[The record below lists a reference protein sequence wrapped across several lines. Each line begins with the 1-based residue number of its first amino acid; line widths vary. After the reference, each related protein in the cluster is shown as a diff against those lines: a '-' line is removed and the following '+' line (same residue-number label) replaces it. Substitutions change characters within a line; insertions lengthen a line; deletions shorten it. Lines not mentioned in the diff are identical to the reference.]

1 MYKVIIGKKIGMSRI
16 YNEKGKA
23 IPVTL
28 VTAGPCYVTQIKKV
42 EKEGYNSLQIGF
54 SETAKNNKPRT
65 GHLNKAL
72 KGKDKLRY
80 LRELRVD
87 ELNDVKEGQEIKV
100 DVFEKGDKVKI
111 IAKSKGMGFAG
122 VVKRHK
128 FHGSPKTHGHKHDLR
143 KPGSIGAGYPEHVI
157 KGLRMAGRMGGDK
170 VTLNS
175 EVIDLDVDKNLII
188 LKGGIPGARESLVFI
203 KS

>member
-1 MYKVIIGKKIGMSRI
+1 MKVILGKKIGMSRVFDK
-16 YNEKGKA
+16 NGNA

-28 VTAGPCYVTQIKKV
+28 VTAGPCYVTQIKKID
-42 EKEGYNSLQIGF
+42 KEGYNSFQIGYGK
-54 SETAKNNKPRT
+54 AKKINKPEA
-65 GHLNKAL
+65 GHLKKA
-72 KGKDKLRY
+72 GKDNNLKY
-80 LRELRVD
+80 LKEIRVD
-87 ELNDVKEGQEIKV
+87 EIKDEKEGQEIKV
-100 DVFEKGDKVKI
+100 DVFEKGDLVKI
-111 IAKSKGMGFAG
+111 SSVSKGMGFAG

-157 KGLRMAGRMGGDK
+157 KGMKMAGRMGGDK

-175 EVIDLDVDKNLII
+175 EVVDLDIEKNLIV

-203 KS
+203 KA